1 LRTIYKS
8 DNFRK
13 GILSSKAARRLKK
26 TPRLPQ
32 KVQIIDSNNRPRL
45 ERAHTELNLAN
56 TTNTNVSIVE
66 EIPMPKIE
74 RIKSASTIEINLNR
88 SILETTDVIVDEN
101 GLRKQQK
108 NEIINKSDASLS
120 SSVTQIDNKF
130 THKSS
135 SETISNS
142 VDFSDSATN
151 SDDYVESNNLHFRQ
165 ARSYTSRSGY
175 TTTTNNHIIST
186 NQHSA
191 IKSLKCYNFIHL
203 SKEHL
208 IKIKPF
214 CIQMMEA
221 MHKKTEDMFY
231 NSASNS
237 SNSVMGGRPSIRPTS
252 SANNLGKNLE
262 PTRKKC
268 RVTRFTNQPIG
279 IIESKMTPINSY
291 PSQDRSV
298 HHMSHFEGTVKSNWS
313 TSLKMNRI
321 SLDNWHG
328 NMNNVFETL
337 QFEKSKSFRRTNT
350 QSKMLFDEVTKT
362 FIIGFQQVQEMQ
374 MLQNQY
380 SRKNSTQHSS
390 MSNRS
395 SDRRQ
400 SVVGGKPTKKSRS
413 QSIISN
419 V

>member
-1 LRTIYKS
+1 
-8 DNFRK
+8 
-13 GILSSKAARRLKK
+13 LSSKAARRLKK

-56 TTNTNVSIVE
+56 THTNVSSVE
-66 EIPMPKIE
+66 ELPVPKIE

-88 SILETTDVIVDEN
+88 SVLETTDGIVDEN

-108 NEIINKSDASLS
+108 NEIVNKSDASLS
-120 SSVTQIDNKF
+120 SSVTQIDNKS

-151 SDDYVESNNLHFRQ
+151 SDDYVETNNLHFRQ

-175 TTTTNNHIIST
+175 TPTTNNHIISN
-186 NQHSA
+186 NQYSA
-191 IKSLKCYNFIHL
+191 IKSLKCYNFIHS

-221 MHKKTEDMFY
+221 TQKKTEDMFY
-231 NSASNS
+231 NSSSNS
-237 SNSVMGGRPSIRPTS
+237 SNSVTGGRPSIRPTS
-252 SANNLGKNLE
+252 SVNNLGKNLE

-268 RVTRFTNQPIG
+268 RVTRFINQPIG

-298 HHMSHFEGTVKSNWS
+298 HHHMSHFDGTVKSNWS

-321 SLDNWHG
+321 SLDNWHE

-419 V
+419 A